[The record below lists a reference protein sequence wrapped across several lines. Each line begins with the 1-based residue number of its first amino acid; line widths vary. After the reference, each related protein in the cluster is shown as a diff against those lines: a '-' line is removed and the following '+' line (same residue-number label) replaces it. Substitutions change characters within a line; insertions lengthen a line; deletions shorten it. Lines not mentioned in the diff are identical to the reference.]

1 MNAANTPFTVETLRN
16 KRCLKR
22 GRPLENVLWITRIN
36 ATHIAIR
43 QRSYDSNL
51 EVGAPL
57 VCVGSTILGASKVLL
72 LEAIGFLL
80 RYLDPRM
87 AELLYCDTDSVFLAL
102 AEPVLEN
109 NVSSE
114 LRTEFVEQMSY
125 YVNSSTRL
133 SGYLLLENQ
142 APCIYIFG
150 EKMYT
155 LMGDQNNLI
164 KPRMKGI
171 SLKCCQNTFNK
182 ELVEQLCQPST
193 SLTVKTNTMKRL
205 NNGTIGLQSEVK
217 RFKQALNPQKRRFI
231 DKQHSL
237 PWC

>member
-1 MNAANTPFTVETLRN
+1 MNAENPPFTVEILRDM
-16 KRCLKR
+16 RCLKR
-22 GRPLENVLWITRIN
+22 GRPLENVMWITRVD
-36 ATHIAIR
+36 ATHVTIR

-57 VCVGSTILGASKVLL
+57 VCVGSAILGASKVLL

-102 AEPVLEN
+102 AEPVLEH
-109 NVSSE
+109 NVSSD
-114 LRTEFVEQMSY
+114 LRAEFVEQMSY

-155 LMGDQNNLI
+155 LVGDQNNLI
-164 KPRMKGI
+164 KPRMKGL
-171 SLKCCQNTFNK
+171 SLKCCQDTFNL
-182 ELVEQLCQPST
+182 ELVEQLCTPST

-205 NNGTIGLQSEVK
+205 NTGTIGLQSEVK
-217 RFKQALNPQKRRFI
+217 RFKQALNPKKRRFI
-231 DKQHSL
+231 GKQHSL